1 MRLSVRFPALLIL
14 AGLLAAACSGAGD
27 SGPDEISAYVMCQD
41 FVEDRLKAPSTADF
55 PQLSDWTATKT
66 GPDQWRIRSYVD
78 AENSFGAAIRSRF
91 VCEVRYVGNDRWRL
105 IDLQFQE

>member
-1 MRLSVRFPALLIL
+1 MLMRVRFPATLVL
-14 AGLLAAACSGAGD
+14 AGLLATACSDLGD

-41 FVEDRLKAPSTADF
+41 FVEDRLKAPSSADF
-55 PQLSDWTATKT
+55 PQLSDWTAAKT

-78 AENSFGAAIRSRF
+78 AENSFGATIRSHF

-105 IDLQFQE
+105 VNLEFEE